1 MGYVKKKRTSELGK
15 KKIKLQ
21 NSFALQDEFADDLS
35 TSTFFLTIF
44 V

>member
-15 KKIKLQ
+15 KKFKLQ
-21 NSFALQDEFADDLS
+21 NSFALQDECADDLS